1 MPNFY
6 KNVKVDFSSGSEL
19 TVLTTP
25 VGATNIIKSM
35 LVTED
40 SNSADT
46 ITITITG
53 TTNVGGTSTSSHVI
67 PIFKDKTISA
77 KATVELL
84 TQPLVLQDSE
94 VLKATA
100 ANGNRLHLVVSYL
113 EIS

>member
-6 KNVKVDFSSGSEL
+6 KNVKVDFSDTDEE
-19 TVLTTP
+19 TELTTP

-40 SNSADT
+40 SNNADT
-46 ITITITG
+46 ITMTITG
-53 TTNVGGTSTSSHVI
+53 TTNVGGSSSSSTV
-67 PIFKDKTISA
+67 PIFKDKAISA

-84 TQPLVLQDSE
+84 TQPLVLQGSE
-94 VLKATA
+94 ILKATA
-100 ANGNRLHLVVSYL
+100 ATANRLHLVVSYL

>member
-1 MPNFY
+1 MANTY
-6 KNVKVDFSSGSEL
+6 KNVKVNFINTGER

-40 SNSADT
+40 SNNADT

-53 TTNVGGTSTSSHVI
+53 TTNVGGTSTSNHEF
-67 PIFKDKTISA
+67 PIFKDKAISA